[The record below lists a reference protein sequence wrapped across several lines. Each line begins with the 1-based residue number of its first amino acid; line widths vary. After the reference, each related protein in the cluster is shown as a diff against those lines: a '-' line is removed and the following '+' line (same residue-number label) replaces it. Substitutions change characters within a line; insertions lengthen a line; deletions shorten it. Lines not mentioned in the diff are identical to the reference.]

1 MNILSKIDLISKY
14 GDVDYDLD
22 FYTSLPEVTR
32 LLFGVDRHSGPLQ
45 SENGSVSSELDV
57 AHSEASEANEANE
70 EDSEDSE
77 EVCEEEEFVRRA
89 KNPFRQKYR
98 RLYWMLCE
106 LVDDYSLLSYLP
118 LDVNV
123 PQQSDVHRRVRPA
136 FARSWR

>member
-57 AHSEASEANEANE
+57 AHSEDG
-70 EDSEDSE
+70 EDSEDGE
-77 EVCEEEEFVRRA
+77 KVCEEEEFVRRA

-123 PQQSDVHRRVRPA
+123 PQHSDVHRRVRPA
-136 FARSWR
+136 SARSWR

>member
-57 AHSEASEANEANE
+57 EHS

-77 EVCEEEEFVRRA
+77 DGEEVCEEE
-89 KNPFRQKYR
+89 
-98 RLYWMLCE
+98 
-106 LVDDYSLLSYLP
+106 
-118 LDVNV
+118 
-123 PQQSDVHRRVRPA
+123 
-136 FARSWR
+136 

>member
-1 MNILSKIDLISKY
+1 MELPAVNILSKIDLISKY

-32 LLFGVDRHSGPLQ
+32 LLFGVDRHPGTLQ
-45 SENGSVSSELDV
+45 SENDSGSSEPDV
-57 AHSEASEANEANE
+57 AHSE
-70 EDSEDSE
+70 EDSE

-123 PQQSDVHRRVRPA
+123 PPESDVHRRVRPA
-136 FARSWR
+136 YARSWR